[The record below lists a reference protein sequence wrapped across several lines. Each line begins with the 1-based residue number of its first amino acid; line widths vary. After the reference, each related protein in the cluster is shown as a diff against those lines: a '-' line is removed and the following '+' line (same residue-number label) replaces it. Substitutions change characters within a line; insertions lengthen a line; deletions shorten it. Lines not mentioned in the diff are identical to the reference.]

1 MTGDFLF
8 LRARSLYEDGLSRG
22 GLARVSDGESFAVF
36 INNPRIETPVQLDLR
51 LIESDQFTSPTMA
64 EAGS

>member
-1 MTGDFLF
+1 
-8 LRARSLYEDGLSRG
+8 
-22 GLARVSDGESFAVF
+22 LARVSDGESFAVF